1 MAADL
6 QELERMIAEA
16 LPGADVRV
24 VDEGGGP
31 HPGHYVVGWIKRGPT
46 GVIGTNKKDAQETIE
61 TLLGDAGAGSLPDR
75 EGVDPDA
82 LPKLLGERGIHFIE
96 FDGWRAIDALE
107 QQRGA
112 DAGRPRIKL
121 TALEEMLEAARKEED
136 GG

>member
-1 MAADL
+1 MRLQFRLGSIFAA
-6 QELERMIAEA
+6 A
-16 LPGADVRV
+16 LLSVAATPV
-24 VDEGGGP
+24 V
-31 HPGHYVVGWIKRGPT
+31 
-46 GVIGTNKKDAQETIE
+46 AQKSAY
-61 TLLGDAGAGSLPDR
+61 TLRISMR
-75 EGVDPDA
+75 DA
-82 LPKLLGERGIHFIE
+82 LPKLLGERGIDFIE